1 MSENKLPTYLSAVA
15 AIPEASPKA
24 TDDSV
29 KIATPDLIL
38 ENSDVLDIEIMT
50 DLFFEDIGGVRTCYN
65 IKT

>member
-15 AIPEASPKA
+15 AIPDVSKKE

-38 ENSDVLDIEIMT
+38 EN
-50 DLFFEDIGGVRTCYN
+50 
-65 IKT
+65 